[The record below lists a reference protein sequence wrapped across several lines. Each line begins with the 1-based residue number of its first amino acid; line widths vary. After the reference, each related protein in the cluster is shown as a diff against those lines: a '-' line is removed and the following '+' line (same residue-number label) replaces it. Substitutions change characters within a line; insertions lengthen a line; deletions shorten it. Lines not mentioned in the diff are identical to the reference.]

1 MRELHRAIKLNQAKL
16 SSLPANVSVPRYKRD
31 DITPGII
38 HIGVGNFHRG
48 HQAIY
53 LDRLFE
59 LGHDHDWGVL
69 GAGIKSYD
77 KQMRDE
83 LAAQDWLT
91 TIVELDAEGLSARV
105 CGSMVGFI
113 DVNATTLV
121 AELVNPQIRIV
132 SLTITEGGY
141 YINEETGGFL
151 IENSE
156 IQADIINPRA
166 PRTVFGILVTALALR
181 REAGLLPFTIMSCDN
196 APHNG
201 QITQQAVVGLAQAM
215 NPELTAWIEDTVCF
229 PNSMVD
235 CIVPATSDRE
245 RRRLRRVFGI
255 EDAAPVFCEPFRQWI
270 LEDKFVQGR
279 PALEKVGV
287 QFVNDVA
294 PFELMKLRILNGG
307 HIAIAYAAALLNI
320 HFVHDAMANPLLA
333 KFLRK
338 VEETE
343 IVPAVPAVPGVN
355 LYEYAKLIEKRFSN
369 PEIGDTISRLCLD
382 GSNKLPKF
390 ILPVIATNV
399 TTGRPCPGLFL
410 VVALWCRYCA
420 AVGEDG
426 STIDLADP
434 QAERLKK
441 TALQA
446 KSKPDAFLEKNDIFG
461 TLGHNEEFRAQF
473 SAALNTIW
481 QNGTQSALEAYI

>member
-201 QITQQAVVGLAQAM
+201 QITQQAVVG
-215 NPELTAWIEDTVCF
+215 PVSYTHLT
-229 PNSMVD
+229 
-235 CIVPATSDRE
+235 
-245 RRRLRRVFGI
+245 
-255 EDAAPVFCEPFRQWI
+255 
-270 LEDKFVQGR
+270 
-279 PALEKVGV
+279 
-287 QFVNDVA
+287 
-294 PFELMKLRILNGG
+294 
-307 HIAIAYAAALLNI
+307 
-320 HFVHDAMANPLLA
+320 
-333 KFLRK
+333 
-338 VEETE
+338 
-343 IVPAVPAVPGVN
+343 
-355 LYEYAKLIEKRFSN
+355 
-369 PEIGDTISRLCLD
+369 
-382 GSNKLPKF
+382 LP
-390 ILPVIATNV
+390 
-399 TTGRPCPGLFL
+399 TTPY
-410 VVALWCRYCA
+410 V
-420 AVGEDG
+420 
-426 STIDLADP
+426 
-434 QAERLKK
+434 
-441 TALQA
+441 
-446 KSKPDAFLEKNDIFG
+446 
-461 TLGHNEEFRAQF
+461 
-473 SAALNTIW
+473 
-481 QNGTQSALEAYI
+481 